1 MPSITQLKANLI
13 DEFSDV
19 IPHILDFDLG
29 WCEGNTRK
37 LLVVPAKMYLSC
49 AGNEISLWCDVS
61 PSKKKKQSQSESSS
75 KKDDD
80 DTEAITE
87 QLFTKHG
94 DKYDKPT
101 YRLWAQM
108 LHCGSHKNYD
118 KPPKLPEE
126 IIAGPSPKRHKPDFS
141 ESFRDAAVAVVRALS
156 PPPSAVNTVTSS
168 NGTAAST
175 TSSATTS
182 ATISVGISPGR
193 KVDLRGKNYQQLR
206 QIQTLYEDS
215 ILSIE
220 EFTEQKEMILEA
232 IRKLNKKLTIIVH
245 CVCQYIPDNPIQ
257 FLQSL
262 GVIVVNAASAIVSI
276 SVISACCSIVRI
288 LPLTFEKHS
297 SIGA

>member
-13 DEFSDV
+13 DELSDV
-19 IPHILDFDLG
+19 IPHTLDFDLG

-37 LLVVPAKMYLSC
+37 LLVVPEDLAKMYLSC
-49 AGNEISLWCDVS
+49 ARNEISLWCDVS
-61 PSKKKKQSQSESSS
+61 PSKKKKSQSESNS

-141 ESFRDAAVAVVRALS
+141 EPFRDAAVAVVRALTPS
-156 PPPSAVNTVTSS
+156 PSAVNTVTS
-168 NGTAAST
+168 ST

-220 EFTEQKEMILEA
+220 EFTEQKEMI
-232 IRKLNKKLTIIVH
+232 
-245 CVCQYIPDNPIQ
+245 P
-257 FLQSL
+257 
-262 GVIVVNAASAIVSI
+262 
-276 SVISACCSIVRI
+276 
-288 LPLTFEKHS
+288 
-297 SIGA
+297 